1 MLLVSESLKVVI
13 VKGQKSHHEHDHNQK
28 YWKYERILNS
38 RNGIHLMWSLLP
50 PMGSACLVHGESCNR
65 NPSVRRHAQ
74 EQEAYPRAHPNRSG
88 IPGSM
93 IKGWKAKCTEKVT
106 IVTPQPESRQQS

>member
-1 MLLVSESLKVVI
+1 
-13 VKGQKSHHEHDHNQK
+13 
-28 YWKYERILNS
+28 
-38 RNGIHLMWSLLP
+38 MWSLLP

-74 EQEAYPRAHPNRSG
+74 EQEAYPRAHPNWSG

-93 IKGWKAKCTEKVT
+93 IKSWKAKCTEKVT
-106 IVTPQPESRQQS
+106 IVTPQPEGRQQSNILLKIIQ